1 MEETRPDKLPDIS
14 TDVYDSQAAD
24 RKHAPLIGVV
34 GSMLSE
40 PLNVIEEI
48 FDEMVL
54 QDRITSTHVNQ
65 VLNALGK
72 ARNVA
77 LQSQQIARL
86 SSGRLRQSHEKL
98 KLDDVLRDA
107 LSERAS
113 FFKQQGVDLHHSI
126 KSVEVIVDAG
136 LLVCLVD
143 AALEWA
149 LSMGRKL
156 VITLEMK
163 NWPEHGILLIRSSQG
178 FSMGLKN
185 APDMDD
191 SGNTLAW
198 YLMAETANVMGV
210 SVHRVTTDR
219 DTSLYLE
226 FPRTVRRL
234 QGLTAIEVD
243 TEIALGGHSK
253 PMAGHRMLVITND
266 DKLRNEFKNVARSLR
281 MTCDFVTA
289 TWQGVRFCELDL
301 PHLIVI
307 DERVRDHIFDELH
320 DDLRRADPNY
330 PFIEIASEPNV
341 LEMAG
346 WLSDSMTRISQDSLR
361 DQLATI
367 ISMELAKASDGD

>member
-1 MEETRPDKLPDIS
+1 
-14 TDVYDSQAAD
+14 
-24 RKHAPLIGVV
+24 
-34 GSMLSE
+34 MLSE
-40 PLNVIEEI
+40 PLNAIEET

-54 QDRITSTHVNQ
+54 LDKITSAHIKK
-65 VLNALGK
+65 VLSALGM

-86 SSGRLRQSHEKL
+86 SGGRLRQSHEKL
-98 KLDDVLRDA
+98 KLDDVLRNA
-107 LSERAS
+107 LSERTD
-113 FFKQQGVDLHHSI
+113 FFRHQGVDLHHSI
-126 KSVEVIVDAG
+126 KPVEVIVDAG

-143 AALEWA
+143 AAMEWA

-219 DTSLYLE
+219 DTSLFLE

-243 TEIALGGHSK
+243 TEIAISGHSK

-266 DKLRNEFKNVARSLR
+266 EKLRNEFKNVARSLGI
-281 MTCDFVTA
+281 TCDFVME

-307 DERVRDHIFDELH
+307 DERVRDHVFDELH
-320 DDLRRADPNY
+320 NDLRRTDPNY

-346 WLSDSMTRISQDSLR
+346 WMSDSMTRISQDSLR
-361 DQLATI
+361 NQLASI